1 MSIRLKNKEELRE
14 KIYTMEQLQNQ
25 KFSVEEYFENK
36 NPVILDA
43 GCGKGEFLLDHAKLN
58 PQLNYIGVDYSW
70 KKCLFSQKKMQL
82 HEIKNV
88 LIIRAAFEEIFPA
101 FFNEETFISVH
112 MNFPDPWPKK
122 KHHKR
127 RSLHAKLVAE
137 FVRLL
142 KPKGNFYFVTDFAEY
157 AEYAYPI
164 IENNP
169 LLKNQMTN
177 TKISNQLEGYFRT
190 LFCNKAEERGEKIN
204 YIWFQKK

>member
-14 KIYTMEQLQNQ
+14 QIFAMDQLENQ
-25 KFSVEEYFENK
+25 KFSVEEYFGNQ

-58 PQLNYIGVDYSW
+58 PELNYVGIDYSW
-70 KKCLFSQKKMQL
+70 KKCLFSQKKMLL

-88 LIIRAAFEEIFPA
+88 MIIRAAFEEVLPS
-101 FFNEETFISVH
+101 FFSEETFISVH

-127 RSLHAKLVAE
+127 RSLQTGLVKE

-142 KPKGNFYFVTDFAEY
+142 KPQGDLYFVTDSHEY
-157 AEYAYPI
+157 AVHAFPI
-164 IENNP
+164 MEANASLINKFPGLN
-169 LLKNQMTN
+169 
-177 TKISNQLEGYFRT
+177 ISNQLEGYFRT
-190 LFCNKAEERGEKIN
+190 LFCSKAEDRGEKIN
-204 YIWFQKK
+204 YIWFQKI